1 METSYGQVKKTLQV
15 GAGVGAV
22 SLLAGAVFVPLL
34 ILAVVA
40 VIASAIV
47 AAVLSGRP
55 PHRWAGTWVAGVASV
70 VWVFSAIYAVDI
82 WGQAF
87 DLSDAGQPVPVSLSI
102 AMTAA
107 FAASVAGF
115 LTVAASAVISLLR
128 ARRHDLDSGLR
139 FTIVPAG
146 V

>member
-15 GAGVGAV
+15 GAEVGAV

-55 PHRWAGTWVAGVASV
+55 PASV
-70 VWVFSAIYAVDI
+70 GW
-82 WGQAF
+82 
-87 DLSDAGQPVPVSLSI
+87 DLGGWRRIRGLGVQRD
-102 AMTAA
+102 
-107 FAASVAGF
+107 
-115 LTVAASAVISLLR
+115 LR
-128 ARRHDLDSGLR
+128 R
-139 FTIVPAG
+139 
-146 V
+146 

>member
-1 METSYGQVKKTLQV
+1 M
-15 GAGVGAV
+15 
-22 SLLAGAVFVPLL
+22 
-34 ILAVVA
+34 
-40 VIASAIV
+40 
-47 AAVLSGRP
+47 
-55 PHRWAGTWVAGVASV
+55 
-70 VWVFSAIYAVDI
+70 FSAIYAVDI

-87 DLSDAGQPVPVSLSI
+87 DLSDAGQLVPVSLSI

-107 FAASVAGF
+107 FAASIAGF